1 MADDELAAHRAM
13 ADQIAVAAKTL
24 NELLWDAAGS
34 GLLVTVEIE
43 DRDHPDGDFPAPHVD
58 VEVMFPLTLPEL
70 DEDG

>member
-1 MADDELAAHRAM
+1 MADDELAEYQAM

-34 GLLVTVEIE
+34 GLLVTIGVEE
-43 DRDHPDGDFPAPHVD
+43 RDHPDGDYPAPQVD
-58 VEVMFPLTLPEL
+58 VEVMLPLVPPEM